1 MKRALQNEKKN
12 VSMIL
17 DKLYIDGRPCQ
28 EEIEGG
34 VGVLRNRSRGTRSGE
49 DAVQVDGENSNSED
63 KAVDQGVFTRGVR

>member
-1 MKRALQNEKKN
+1 
-12 VSMIL
+12 MIL

-49 DAVQVDGENSNSED
+49 DAVQVDGKNSNSED